1 MIANHLHLLSLVS
14 LALAA
19 PSSLGYLAVPFTKHS
34 GRDSALQ
41 TREFEGLH
49 SIWTNTTFSM
59 LRKRQT
65 DVTLTSQNYVFYSA
79 DISLG
84 TPAQKFTVLVDTG
97 SSDLWV
103 YSKDNTKDCS
113 NNACQ
118 ATGQYDSAA
127 SSSYKFVSSDF
138 SIQYV
143 SGSAA
148 GDWVTDTITMGGASV
163 SDFQFA
169 SASDAPGLVGV
180 FGIGLAAGEA
190 ARTKYDNFPVSLQKA
205 GIISRNV
212 YSLFLDSIDASTGS
226 VLFGATDSSKFSG
239 SLETLP
245 LTSPNAFQVAY
256 ADISVDDESVSS
268 GGNAILD
275 SGTSFTYI
283 PQAAFDKIKSKLNLG
298 ALDPN
303 TQLNTISCSAPSFN
317 INFRFGSTT
326 IAVPSSQLVI
336 PLSNFGLQSSECV
349 FGIVSTQYSSGYV
362 LFGDTFLRSAYV
374 VYDLDN
380 KLIGIAPAV
389 YTSAS
394 SIERVTG
401 AI

>member
-1 MIANHLHLLSLVS
+1 MVSHLSLFS
-14 LALAA
+14 LLALAA
-19 PSSLGYLAVPFTKHS
+19 AAPSSKGYLAVPFTKHTHKDHTS
-34 GRDSALQ
+34 HAK
-41 TREFEGLH
+41 FEGVRHLW
-49 SIWTNTTFSM
+49 SNTT
-59 LRKRQT
+59 LGKRQT

-79 DISLG
+79 DITLG

-103 YSKDNTKDCS
+103 YSSDNTKDCS

-118 ATGQYDSAA
+118 ATGQYDSSA
-127 SSSYKFVSSDF
+127 SSSYKFLSNDF

-148 GDWVTDTITMGGASV
+148 GDWVTDVITIGGASV

-169 SASDAPGLVGV
+169 SASDAPGGVGV
-180 FGIGLAAGEA
+180 FGIGLATGEA
-190 ARTKYDNFPVSLQKA
+190 AKTKYDNFPVLLQKS
-205 GIISRNV
+205 GIISRNI
-212 YSLFLDSIDASTGS
+212 YSLYLDSIDASTGS
-226 VLFGATDSSKFSG
+226 VLFGAVDTSKYSG

-245 LTSPNAFQVAY
+245 LTSSNAFQVAY
-256 ADISVDDESVSS
+256 GGISVNGKSVSS

-283 PQAAFDKIKSKLNLG
+283 PEAAFAGLQKQLKLKT
-298 ALDPN
+298 LDPN
-303 TQLNTISCSAPSFN
+303 TQLYTIDCNAPSFTLD
-317 INFRFGSTT
+317 FKFGSST
-326 IAVPSSQLVI
+326 IQVPSSQLVM

-349 FGIVSTQYSSGYV
+349 FGIVSTKYSSGYV

-380 KLIGIAPAV
+380 KIVGIAQAK
-389 YTSAS
+389 YGTQS
-394 SIERVTG
+394 SIQRVTG
-401 AI
+401 NI